1 MAIASHYTVALHAL
15 TLIAGLT
22 ADKDAYVTSNQ
33 IAESVGTN
41 PVFIRRILGKLAK
54 ARLVNVKHGGTDPGW
69 KLARS
74 PQSIT
79 LLDVYL
85 AMVEKPLFEC
95 HRSTPNPRC
104 RVGRGIQAALHPMYS
119 QTETAM
125 KRQLEQYTIAELLK
139 ETLACSD
146 GTA

>member
-22 ADKDAYVTSNQ
+22 ADKDAFVTSGQ

-54 ARLVNVKHGGTDPGW
+54 AGLVVVKHGGTGPGCR
-69 KLARS
+69 LANH
-74 PQSIT
+74 PQEIT
-79 LLDVYL
+79 LLDVYN

-95 HRSTPNPRC
+95 HHSTPNPRC
-104 RVGRGIQAALHPMYS
+104 IIGRGIQYALRPMYS
-119 QTETAM
+119 QTEEAM
-125 KRQLEQYTIAELLK
+125 KRQLEQYTIANLLS
-139 ETLACSD
+139 ETLAFSK
-146 GTA
+146 

>member
-1 MAIASHYTVALHAL
+1 MAVASHFTVALHAL

-22 ADKDAYVTSNQ
+22 ADKDACVTSNR
-33 IAESVGTN
+33 IAESVGTH

-54 ARLVNVKHGGTDPGW
+54 ARLVTVKHGGTDPGW

-79 LLDVYL
+79 LLDVYH
-85 AMVEKPLFEC
+85 AMVEKPLFEY
-95 HRSTPNPRC
+95 HRSTPNRQC
-104 RVGRGIQAALHPMYS
+104 RVGRGIQAALQPMYR

-125 KRQLEQYTIAELLK
+125 KRHLGQYTMAELLRD
-139 ETLACSD
+139 TLACSV
-146 GTA
+146 